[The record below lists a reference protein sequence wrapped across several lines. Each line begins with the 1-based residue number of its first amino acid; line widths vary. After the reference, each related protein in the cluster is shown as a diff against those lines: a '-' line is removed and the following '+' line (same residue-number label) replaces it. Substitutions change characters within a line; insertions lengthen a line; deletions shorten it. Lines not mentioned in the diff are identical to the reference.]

1 MGEQTGA
8 AGLHDPRL
16 HVGGVSLARREGR
29 LGRSDS
35 SSPASALAI
44 HLWAVCLLTPG
55 AAGAVR
61 QQLARLCPRD
71 PLVGRLPAHAR
82 LPGDGGHALAGADEL
97 DEPLSPAG
105 REP

>member
-1 MGEQTGA
+1 MTLSTPKIRDIGGRPPQA
-8 AGLHDPRL
+8 LWGLAQER
-16 HVGGVSLARREGR
+16 
-29 LGRSDS
+29 
-35 SSPASALAI
+35 
-44 HLWAVCLLTPG
+44 

>member
-1 MGEQTGA
+1 MC
-8 AGLHDPRL
+8 HDVVYTEDTRY
-16 HVGGVSLARREGR
+16 RRETPAGAV
-29 LGRSDS
+29 GPGPIVAVSWRS
-35 SSPASALAI
+35 
-44 HLWAVCLLTPG
+44 TKG
-55 AAGAVR
+55 ERAAGAVR

>member
-1 MGEQTGA
+1 MTLSTPKIRDIGGRPPQALWGLAQSWRSTKGE
-8 AGLHDPRL
+8 R
-16 HVGGVSLARREGR
+16 
-29 LGRSDS
+29 
-35 SSPASALAI
+35 
-44 HLWAVCLLTPG
+44 